1 MIQGNM
7 PCSNGLPRPRTGGL
21 LVDPYNG
28 FLSEDGKDPSLRL
41 PETEPLRKRKAPP
54 KRG

>member
-7 PCSNGLPRPRTGGL
+7 HGRTACRPRTGRL